1 MVSVLLL
8 IRFESLCCFYNSMDL
23 SFFINLFS
31 DLYEI
36 PTNPPSSSQ
45 SSISTTTQKI
55 IVAPQKGSKNIGLDE
70 PKVSSQ
76 RISTISQTETKI
88 EDVGVHLNERQK
100 SPDRIDEAKVD
111 VSIDMIYLILI
122 GED

>member
-1 MVSVLLL
+1 
-8 IRFESLCCFYNSMDL
+8 MDL